1 MDLFYKNQDMKT
13 INSKIKSGNHP
24 IYFFLFLYISMV
36 FAVPVAAQ
44 EVPIPAYQLKY
55 WCDPYEYPLGGIE
68 LEKPPKK
75 LDKFLSQTYF
85 NVVNA
90 KTGTDVTFFPQW
102 GYDSIRCIPKSFKIS
117 PFYIQKK
124 EVTNAEYREFLAD
137 SNSAFFT
144 EGKISSQWA
153 HPDTNVWLQGDNAF
167 MLPFVSY
174 YFKHPAYSKYP
185 VVGVSQYQATQY
197 CNWLEEKLNAK
208 FKDLLPKGY
217 VILVDLPTQA
227 EFVKAVNVSTRQSAT
242 HPIQNPALDYIK
254 YWVQSNLGNINMGPI
269 KTLRLADLYSKNP
282 DFFHL
287 LTTEGDIDLPSHL
300 LGNVAEWTSTSAKGK
315 LYNNLKYVYTMSER
329 LIPNPDITATA
340 EQLQSYL
347 HEDTDLKSHY
357 MLKGGSWL
365 DEFHYVDP
373 SAIMFKRGDY
383 KAANVGFRTVIR
395 IVPSS

>member
-1 MDLFYKNQDMKT
+1 MKEKNTKNQTGPKLLLQRLF
-13 INSKIKSGNHP
+13 IYLLLNSILP
-24 IYFFLFLYISMV
+24 LT
-36 FAVPVAAQ
+36 AQ
-44 EVPIPAYQLKY
+44 EVPVPAYQLKY

-68 LEKPPKK
+68 LENPPKK
-75 LDKFLSQTYF
+75 LNKYLSQNYF
-85 NVVNA
+85 NVVNT

-124 EVTNAEYREFLAD
+124 EVTNEEYREFLAD
-137 SNSAFFT
+137 SNAAFFT
-144 EGKISSQWA
+144 EGKISLQWA

-174 YFKHPAYSKYP
+174 YFKHPAYSNYP

-197 CNWLEEKLNAK
+197 CNWLEKKLNAA

-217 VILVDLPTQA
+217 MIIVDLPTQA
-227 EFVKAVNVSTRQSAT
+227 EFVKAVNVVTRQNAMQ
-242 HPIQNPALDYIK
+242 PLQNPEKDYIK

-282 DFFHL
+282 DFFHVL
-287 LTTEGDIDLPSHL
+287 STEGNVDFPRHL
-300 LGNVAEWTSTSAKGK
+300 LGNVAEWTSTAAKGK
-315 LYNNLKYVYTMSER
+315 LYNNLEYVYTMSER
-329 LIPNPDITATA
+329 LIPNPDITATP

-347 HEDTDLKSHY
+347 HENTDLKSHF

-365 DEFHYVDP
+365 DEFHYIDP

-395 IVPSS
+395 VVPSS